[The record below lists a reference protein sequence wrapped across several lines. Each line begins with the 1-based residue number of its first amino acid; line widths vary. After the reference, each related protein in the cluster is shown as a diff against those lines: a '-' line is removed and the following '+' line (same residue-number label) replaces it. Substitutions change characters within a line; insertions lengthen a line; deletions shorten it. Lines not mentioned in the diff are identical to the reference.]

1 MPADLWINLLV
12 TTTLIEMMFAVGL
25 GTTLGELLAAIRQWR
40 LTIRVTVANYLL
52 VPAVAVA
59 LLLAFRAKPMAAAGI
74 LILAVCPGAPYGPPF
89 TAIARGSVATSVG
102 WMVMLAATSALI
114 APLLLSVLLPL
125 TSGDARLDI
134 DALRLAGTL
143 LLSQLAPLCA
153 GLAVRARR
161 PNLAARMLP
170 KANGISKILNVATVG
185 LILGVQYRTLLDIR
199 WTAFAGMFAGMF
211 ALLVASLA
219 AGWLLGGP
227 SREIRKTL
235 AITTSLRNAAVGM
248 VIASSSFPGTPALT
262 AVLAYALVDVLG
274 SLAIALWWGR
284 RDAMSSRNAAG
295 AALSSAR

>member
-40 LTIRVTVANYLL
+40 LTICVTVANYLL

-199 WTAFAGMFAGMF
+199 WTAFAGMFA
-211 ALLVASLA
+211 LLVASLA

>member
-143 LLSQLAPLCA
+143 HLSQLAPLCA

-199 WTAFAGMFAGMF
+199 WTAFAGMF